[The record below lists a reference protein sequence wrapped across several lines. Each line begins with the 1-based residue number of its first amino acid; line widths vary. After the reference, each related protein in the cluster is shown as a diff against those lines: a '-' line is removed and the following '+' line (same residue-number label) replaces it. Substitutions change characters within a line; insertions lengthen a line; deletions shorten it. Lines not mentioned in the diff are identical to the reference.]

1 MSTATLLNYS
11 SYALALALGV
21 FAIIW
26 FAVTRRPVLRSMG
39 ITFNRWLPVDV
50 GLGVLIPFVAISLA
64 FATELLL
71 GAITVAPASL
81 TLQEFMDGLGLL
93 LFGAALEEFLFRV
106 MLLSGVA
113 ILLSR
118 LRYGRWIAV
127 AATAILFGA
136 IHLSNPGASAITAFG
151 TGLGGVIYAVAF
163 LATRSVWLPLALHLS
178 WNLSQGL
185 WGLPISGENL
195 VSGWFTTSPSGA
207 PLLSG
212 GTYGPEAGIPG
223 MLARLLIIA
232 LVLLYVK
239 KRWPDGDI
247 ATLRFAPDPQRRS
260 RHPQRSQTGG
270 PSGTDAS
277 V

>member
-1 MSTATLLNYS
+1 MSTSTLLNYS

-26 FAVTRRPVLRSMG
+26 FAAKRKPVLRSMG
-39 ITFNRWLPVDV
+39 ITLNRWMPVDL
-50 GLGVLIPFVAISLA
+50 GLGLVIPFAAISLA
-64 FATELLL
+64 FVAELLL
-71 GAITVAPASL
+71 GAITVAPA
-81 TLQEFMDGLGLL
+81 TLSFTDLLNGLGLL

-118 LRYGRWIAV
+118 LRHGRWIAV

-136 IHLSNPGASAITAFG
+136 IHLSNPSATALTAFG

-185 WGLPISGENL
+185 WGLPISGESL
-195 VSGWFTTSPSGA
+195 VAGWFTTSSTGA
-207 PLLSG
+207 QILSG
-212 GTYGPEAGIPG
+212 GDYGPEAGIPG
-223 MLARLLIIA
+223 MLARVLIIA
-232 LVLLYVK
+232 LVLLYVR
-239 KRWPDGDI
+239 KRWPEGNL
-247 ATLRFAPDPQRRS
+247 ATLRYAPDPEKHKHHLPLRR
-260 RHPQRSQTGG
+260 PV
-270 PSGTDAS
+270 PDNFPA
-277 V
+277 

>member
-11 SYALALALGV
+11 TYALALALGA

-26 FAVTRRPVLRSMG
+26 FAVKRKPVMRSMG
-39 ITFNRWLPVDV
+39 ITLNRWLPVDLGI
-50 GLGVLIPFVAISLA
+50 GLAIPFVAISLA
-64 FATELLL
+64 FIAELLL
-71 GAITVAPASL
+71 GAITVAPATL
-81 TLQEFMDGLGLL
+81 TLSEFMNGLGLL

-163 LATRSVWLPLALHLS
+163 LATRSVWLPFALHVS

-185 WGLPISGENL
+185 WGLPISGETL
-195 VSGWFTTSPSGA
+195 VAGWFTTSPSGN

-212 GTYGPEAGIPG
+212 GDYGPEAGIPG
-223 MLARLLIIA
+223 MLARVLIIA
-232 LVLLYVK
+232 LVLLSVK
-239 KRWPDGDI
+239 KRWPEGDF
-247 ATLRFAPDPQRRS
+247 ATLRFAPDPEKRIRQKRSGRRS
-260 RHPQRSQTGG
+260 VHP
-270 PSGTDAS
+270 DA
-277 V
+277 VR

>member
-1 MSTATLLNYS
+1 MTTATLLNYS

-26 FAVTRRPVLRSMG
+26 FAVKRKPVLRSMG
-39 ITFNRWLPVDV
+39 ITLDRSLPVDI
-50 GLGVLIPFVAISLA
+50 GLGLVIPFVAISLA
-64 FATELLL
+64 FVAELLL
-71 GAITVAPASL
+71 GAITVTPA
-81 TLQEFMDGLGLL
+81 TLSPADLVNGLGLL

-118 LRYGRWIAV
+118 LRHGRWIAV
-127 AATAILFGA
+127 AATATLFGA

-185 WGLPISGENL
+185 WGLPISGETL
-195 VSGWFTTSPSGA
+195 IAGWVSTA
-207 PLLSG
+207 PVGEPILSG
-212 GTYGPEAGIPG
+212 GDYGPEAGIPG
-223 MLARLLIIA
+223 MLARVLIIA
-232 LVLLYVK
+232 LVLLYAK
-239 KRWPDGDI
+239 RRWPNGDI
-247 ATLRFAPDPQRRS
+247 ATLRFAPDPEKRARYRS
-260 RHPQRSQTGG
+260 R
-270 PSGTDAS
+270 A
-277 V
+277 